1 MRELTIGASGVRA
14 MLELAVSKG
23 AGRDVLL
30 ERARINPSDL
40 EDRDNRLPFSRY
52 VALMK
57 AGQELCNDPAL
68 ALHFGETI
76 DLSEISI
83 AHSVGR
89 VETMEQALAQTNRYA
104 SLGVEVEAV
113 GNGDRFQLQ
122 RDAGQLWVVDMRR
135 NPNDFPE
142 LTEST
147 FARMVCST
155 RRAFGD
161 TPIFKALEFTHSE
174 PAYRAEYDR
183 IFRVPMVFGSKR
195 NALQVNEGLVSSF
208 RFPTPPHYVAE
219 VLKDHAEVLLKRL
232 ESTRTIRGRVES
244 LLVPVLHTGE
254 VGMESVAGKLGVSRQ
269 TLFRQLK
276 AEGVTFEEVLE
287 GLRCSIA
294 QHHLSDGKT
303 SVKETAYLVG
313 FSDPTAFS
321 RAFKRWTGHPPKLL
335 RTRDAQQST
344 IDH

>member
-14 MLELAVSKG
+14 LLELAVSKG
-23 AGRDVLL
+23 AGREALL
-30 ERARINPSDL
+30 ERSGISRSDL
-40 EDRDNRLPFSRY
+40 EERDNRVPFSRY

-68 ALHFGETI
+68 ALHFGEAV

-89 VETMEQALAQTNRYA
+89 VETIEQALAQTNRYA

-147 FARMVCST
+147 FTRMVCST
-155 RRAFGD
+155 RRVLGN
-161 TPIFKALEFTHSE
+161 TPIFKALEFTHAE
-174 PAYRAEYDR
+174 PPYRAEYDR
-183 IFRVPMVFGSKR
+183 ILRVPMVFGSNR
-195 NALQVNEGLVSSF
+195 NALRVDEGLVSSY
-208 RFPTPPHYVAE
+208 RFPSPPHSVTA

-232 ESTRTIRGRVES
+232 ESTRSVRGRVES
-244 LLVPVLHTGE
+244 LLMPVLHTGE
-254 VGMESVAGKLGVSRQ
+254 VGMESVACKLGVSRQ
-269 TLFRQLK
+269 TLFRKLK

-287 GLRCSIA
+287 ELRCSIA
-294 QHHLSDGKT
+294 HHHLSDGKT
-303 SVKETAYLVG
+303 SVKQTAYLVG

-321 RAFKRWTGHPPKLL
+321 RAFKRWTGHSP
-335 RTRDAQQST
+335 TRFRGDR
-344 IDH
+344 